1 MLPCRNGSHLY
12 TGRQTCLSQ
21 RPGSGTSERC
31 NSGSTDPAK
40 LKVSGDFMSLYQAYL
55 EQIEG
60 RKEQGLKP
68 KPIDDGS
75 LVAELIAQIKDA
87 DHAHRADSLNFLI
100 YNTLPGTT
108 SAAGVKAAFLKE
120 IILGEAVVAEITP
133 AFAFELLS
141 HMKGGPSVE
150 VLLDLALGDDA
161 AIASDAAEILKTQ
174 VFLYEADTNR
184 LKAAFEAGSAIARD
198 IIESYAEAEFF
209 TKLPEIE
216 DEIKVV
222 TYIAAEGD
230 ISTDLL
236 SPGNQAHSRSDRELH
251 GKCMISEQAQDE
263 IRKLQAQHPDKQ
275 VMLIAEKGT
284 MGVGSSRMSGVN
296 NVALWTGRQASPYVP
311 FVNVAPIVAGTNGIS
326 PIFLTTVGVTGGIG
340 IDLKNWVKKL
350 DADGNPI
357 LNNDDNPI
365 LEQKYSVETG
375 TILTINTKDKMLLDE
390 DGGEALVDVSSS
402 FTPQKL
408 EFMKAGGS
416 YAIVFGKMLQTFACE
431 TLGVELKSAYAPSK
445 EVSVEGQG
453 LTAVEKIFNANAVGV
468 APGTVLHAGSDARV
482 RVNIVGSQD
491 TTGLMTAQELEAMA
505 ATVISP
511 TVDGAYQSGCH
522 TASVWDIKA
531 QENTPRLMKFMH
543 DFGLITG
550 RDPKDVYHPMTDV
563 IHKVL
568 NDITVDDW
576 AIIIGGDSHTRMSKG
591 VAFGADSGTVALAL
605 ATGEATMPIP
615 ESVKVTFKG
624 SMADHMDF
632 RDVVHATQT
641 QMLKQFG
648 DNVFQGRIIEVHIG
662 TLLADQAF
670 TFTDWTAE
678 MKAKASIC
686 ISEDATLIESL
697 EIAKH
702 RIQIMIDKGM
712 ENDNRMLQGLIDIA
726 DQRIAQIR
734 SGEKPAL
741 APDANASYFAE
752 VVVDLDQ
759 IVEPMIADPDV
770 NNADVSK
777 RYTHDTIRPISF
789 YGADKKVDLGFVGSC
804 MVHKGDVKIVAQ
816 MLRNLEKSSGKV
828 EFNAPLVVAAP
839 TYNIIDELKAEGD
852 WDILQKYSGFEFD
865 DSKPKTSARTE
876 YENILYLERP
886 GCNLCMGNQEKA
898 AKGDTVLA
906 TSTRL
911 FKGRVVEDAGDKK
924 GESLLA
930 STPVVVLSAIL
941 GRTPTLDEYKTAV
954 DGIDLTKFAPPLAK
968 PGTTQS
974 AHF

>member
-1 MLPCRNGSHLY
+1 
-12 TGRQTCLSQ
+12 
-21 RPGSGTSERC
+21 
-31 NSGSTDPAK
+31 
-40 LKVSGDFMSLYQAYL
+40 MSLYKSYL
-55 EQIEG
+55 DEIET
-60 RKEQGLKP
+60 RQLQGLKP
-68 KPIDDGS
+68 KPIDSGD
-75 LVAELIAQIKDA
+75 LVAELIAQIRDTG
-87 DHAHRADSLNFLI
+87 HEHRAASLDFLI

-108 SAAGVKAAFLKE
+108 SAAGVKAKFLKD
-120 IILGEAVVAEITP
+120 IILGETVEEISP

-161 AIASDAAEILKTQ
+161 AIAADAAEVLKTQ
-174 VFLYEADTNR
+174 VFLYEADTDR
-184 LKAAFEAGSAIARD
+184 LREAYAAANAVAKD
-198 IIESYAEAEFF
+198 ILESYSEADFF
-209 TKLPEIE
+209 TKLPDIDE
-216 DEIKVV
+216 EIKVV

-251 GKCMISEQAQDE
+251 GKCMISEDAQAE
-263 IRKLQAQHPDKQ
+263 IRKLQKQHPDKQ

-357 LNNDDNPI
+357 LNNDENPV

-375 TILTINTKDKMLLDE
+375 TVLTINTRDHKLYDE
-390 DGGEALVDVSSS
+390 AGEEELVEVASS

-431 TLGVELKSAYAPSK
+431 TLGIELKSAYAPSK
-445 EVSVEGQG
+445 EISVEGQG

-468 APGTVLHAGSDARV
+468 SPGTVLHAGSDVRV
-482 RVNIVGSQD
+482 KVNIVGSQD

-522 TASVWDIKA
+522 TASVWDFKA

-550 RDPKDVYHPMTDV
+550 RDPKGVYHAMTDV

-624 SMADHMDF
+624 RMADHMDF
-632 RDVVHATQT
+632 RDVVHATQS
-641 QMLKQFG
+641 QMLRQFG

-686 ISEDATLIESL
+686 ISEDDTLIESL
-697 EIAKH
+697 QIARD
-702 RIQIMIDKGM
+702 RIRIMIEKGM
-712 ENDNRMLQGLIDIA
+712 ENDNGMLQRLVDIA
-726 DQRIAQIR
+726 ERRIAEIR

-741 APDANASYFAE
+741 APDANASYAAE
-752 VVVDLDQ
+752 VVVDLDL
-759 IVEPMIADPDV
+759 IDEPMIADPDV

-816 MLRNLEKSSGKV
+816 MLRNLERHKGSVDFK
-828 EFNAPLVVAAP
+828 APLVVAAP
-839 TYNIIDELKAEGD
+839 TYNIIDELKVEGD

-865 DSKPKTSARTE
+865 DSSPKTEARTE

-911 FKGRVVEDAGDKK
+911 FKGRVVEDSDAKK

-941 GRTPTLDEYKTAV
+941 GRTPTIDEYKAAV
-954 DGIDLTKFAPPLAK
+954 EGIDLTKFAPPTK
-968 PGTTQS
+968 RPQTTRS